1 MDAVVAVICVNVR
14 CRPLDHFLVRG
25 NEKFRDRVRILHV
38 TGDIDDGKARIR
50 TAGRN
55 AESDPAIAQHAE
67 RGDIQIAQPY
77 IRRRHR
83 VGRRQSDWRAGL
95 AIATATAV
103 P

>member
-1 MDAVVAVICVNVR
+1 MVVRINLTR
-14 CRPLDHFLVRG
+14 RPRDRFLVRG
-25 NEKFRDRVRILHV
+25 NEKVRDGLGILHV
-38 TGDIDDGKARIR
+38 RGNIDDGKPRIR
-50 TAGRN
+50 TSGCN